1 MNPAQTAS
9 PPESAWRVRARRLG
23 PPLLVVLGIV
33 TVFWKLVLTDQYT
46 FLESPDMAN
55 QVMPWLQAQV
65 YAIRHWSVLLWDPY
79 EWNGQ
84 SLIGQV
90 QPGTASPFTF
100 LLALAPVNHA
110 QIQVYWVHV
119 WFVLIH
125 CCAGLF
131 AYWLLVDL
139 GCAAGAAVL
148 GGIFYATAGFV
159 GNTEWPQHLAAG
171 IWAPLVFL
179 FLFRLLRGRSPRK
192 SAAWCGVSLGAA
204 WLCGHHAPALALS
217 LAAAG
222 VALWVAITAWKTEA
236 RSAALALAR
245 NLALVFVVAGLVS
258 AVQTIPAYEYGKLA
272 KRWTATGALTWK
284 DKVEIPEHMDSG
296 LSPTDLLHV
305 AMPGGEGLRS
315 DPFVGVIG
323 LSLAAIALW
332 GAFERREVR
341 LLVAVGIGALLYAM
355 SRYDVLY
362 GLFYALVPG
371 VEKSRAPIVALSVFH
386 FAIAALVGIGADL
399 LLRAPHMARESK
411 LLRVLVW
418 AGAVTFGM
426 FLLMVYLKPGITS
439 MVLDG
444 DPRLGMIGLIA
455 LLAAGLF
462 HIWNRGYVGG
472 TLALA
477 LLGLLLIVEQ
487 GNEVGHGWV
496 QKHDAQ
502 RAVLLKALYDTADL
516 AEWLHWQPEPKR
528 VDINDDDPLLK
539 FTFGDWYRLETVH
552 AFTASM
558 LTATSELG
566 WWQDRMVRFYG
577 INYLVGRK
585 PTRDGQPEVFAGKSG
600 IKIFANPDAFPRAWT
615 VHRTVT
621 APDEQKTWEMVR
633 DGPTD
638 LRTAVIMPGAA
649 PEGLDTCTAADQVG
663 LARER
668 PSSVAVDVNMAC
680 KGLLVVSDNWYP
692 GWHAYVDGK
701 SAGLWK
707 VDGAVRG
714 VVVPRGWHRVT
725 MTYRPFSVYFGLLL
739 TALGL
744 AIAVVLGRRK

>member
-1 MNPAQTAS
+1 
-9 PPESAWRVRARRLG
+9 VRARRLG
-23 PPLLVVLGIV
+23 APLLVVLGIV

-79 EWNGQ
+79 EWCGQ

-100 LLALAPVNHA
+100 LLALAPADHGH
-110 QIQVYWVHV
+110 IQVYWVHV

-131 AYWLLVDL
+131 AYWLLVDI
-139 GCAAGAAVL
+139 GCAAAAAVL

-159 GNTEWPQHLAAG
+159 GNTDWPQQLAAG

-179 FLFRLLRGRSPRK
+179 FLFRVLRGRSPRK
-192 SAAWCGVSLGAA
+192 SAAWCGVWLGMA
-204 WLCGHHAPALALS
+204 WLSGHHAPALALS
-217 LAAAG
+217 LAVAG
-222 VALWVAITAWKTEA
+222 VAIWVAITAWKSEPRA
-236 RSAALALAR
+236 AALALAR

-284 DKVEIPEHMDSG
+284 DKVEFPEHMDSG

-305 AMPGGEGLRS
+305 VMPGGMGLRS

-323 LSLAAIALW
+323 LGLAALALW
-332 GAFERREVR
+332 GAFGRREVR
-341 LLVAVGIGALLYAM
+341 LLVAVGIGALVYAM
-355 SRYDVLY
+355 ARYDVLY
-362 GLFYALVPG
+362 GLFYALVPM

-386 FAIAALVGIGADL
+386 FAMAALVGIGADL
-399 LLRAPHMARESK
+399 LLRAPNIARESK

-455 LLAAGLF
+455 LFAAGLF
-462 HIWNRGYVGG
+462 HIWNRGYVRG
-472 TLALA
+472 TAA
-477 LLGLLLIVEQ
+477 VVLLGLLLIVEQ
-487 GNEVGHGWV
+487 GNEVGYAWV
-496 QKHDAQ
+496 QKHDER
-502 RAVLLKALYDTADL
+502 RAVLLKAFAGTADL
-516 AEWLHWQPEPKR
+516 AEWLRAQPEPKR
-528 VDINDDDPLLK
+528 VDMNDDDPLLK

-566 WWQDRMVRFYG
+566 WWQDRMVRLFG
-577 INYLVGRK
+577 IDYLVGRK
-585 PTRDGQPEVFAGKSG
+585 PTRDAQREVFTGKSG
-600 IKIFANPDAFPRAWT
+600 IKIFVNPDVYPRAWT
-615 VHRTVT
+615 VHQIVS
-621 APDEQKTWEMVR
+621 APDEPKTWEMVR
-633 DGPTD
+633 DGPAD
-638 LRTAVIMPGAA
+638 LRTTAIITGAA
-649 PEGLDTCTAADQVG
+649 PEKLETCSAADQVG

-668 PSSVAVDVNMAC
+668 PSSVAVDVEMAC

-692 GWHAYVDGK
+692 GWHAYVDGR
-701 SAGLWK
+701 SADLWK
-707 VDGAVRG
+707 VDGAIRG
-714 VVVPRGWHRVT
+714 VPVPRGRHRVT
-725 MTYRPFSVYFGLLL
+725 MTYRPFSVYSGLLL

-744 AIAVVLGRRK
+744 AIAVVLSRRKEDTAG

>member
-1 MNPAQTAS
+1 M
-9 PPESAWRVRARRLG
+9 WRARARRLG
-23 PPLLVVLGIV
+23 PPLLVVLGVV

-46 FLESPDMAN
+46 FLESPDLAN

-100 LLALAPVNHA
+100 LLALAPASHG
-110 QIQVYWVHV
+110 QIQIYWVHI

-131 AYWLLVDL
+131 AYWLLADL
-139 GCAAGAAVL
+139 ECAAGAAVL

-159 GNTEWPQHLAAG
+159 GNTDWPQQLAAG

-179 FLFRLLRGRSPRK
+179 FLFRVLRGRTPRK

-204 WLCGHHAPALALS
+204 WLCGHHGPALALS

-222 VALWVAITAWKTEA
+222 VALWAGIAAWTTEV
-236 RSAALALAR
+236 RSTALALMR

-272 KRWTATGALTWK
+272 KRWTATGPLTWK
-284 DKVEIPEHMDSG
+284 DKVEIPEHMDGG
-296 LSPTDLLHV
+296 LSPIDLLHL
-305 AMPGGEGLRS
+305 AMPGGGGLRS
-315 DPFVGVIG
+315 DPFVGLVG

-332 GAFERREVR
+332 GAFDRREVR
-341 LLVAVGIGALLYAM
+341 VLLAVGIGSLLYAM
-355 SRYDVLY
+355 ARYDVLY

-386 FAIAALVGIGADL
+386 FAVAVLAGIGVDL
-399 LLRAPHMARESK
+399 LLRRPHIARESK
-411 LLRVLVW
+411 LVPVLAW
-418 AGAVTFGM
+418 AGVGTFSL
-426 FLLMVYLKPGITS
+426 FLLLAYLKPGI
-439 MVLDG
+439 VGVAFG
-444 DPRLGMIGLIA
+444 DDQRLGMIGLIA
-455 LLAAGLF
+455 LFAAGLF

-472 TLALA
+472 SFALV
-477 LLGLLLIVEQ
+477 LVGLLLIVEQ
-487 GNEVGHGWV
+487 GNEVGRGWV
-496 QKHDAQ
+496 QKHDEQ
-502 RAVLLKALYDTADL
+502 RAVLVKALFETADV

-528 VDINDDDPLLK
+528 IDVNDDDPLLK

-552 AFTASM
+552 AFTVSM

-566 WWQDRMVRFYG
+566 WWEDRMVRFYG
-577 INYLVGRK
+577 IDYVVARK
-585 PTRDGQPEVFAGKSG
+585 PTRDGQREVFAGKSG
-600 IKIFANPDAFPRAWT
+600 LKVFANPDVYPRAWT
-615 VHRTVT
+615 VHQVVT

-633 DGPTD
+633 DGPVD
-638 LRTAVIMPGAA
+638 LREAVVIPGAA
-649 PEGLDTCTAADQVG
+649 PEGLDTCTASDHVG

-668 PSSVAVDVNMAC
+668 PSSVAVDVTMAC
-680 KGLLVVSDNWYP
+680 KGLLVISDNWSP
-692 GWHAYVDGK
+692 GWHARVDGR
-701 SAGLWK
+701 SAELWK
-707 VDGAVRG
+707 VDGAIRG

-725 MTYRPFSVYFGLLL
+725 MSYRPFSVYFGLLL
-739 TALGL
+739 TVAGL
-744 AIAVVLGRRK
+744 AIAVVLGRRKE